1 MQTSHETEIQPLQ
14 SQADQLQGVITAMES
29 SKFWQIRN
37 AWFRLKQHMGLGKDN
52 FNEIRSLSHLH
63 LTR

>member
-14 SQADQLQGVITAMES
+14 SQAAHLQGVIMAMES

-37 AWFRLKQHMGLGKDN
+37 AWFRLMQHMGLGKDN
-52 FNEIRSLSHLH
+52 FNEIQSLSHLH